1 MQATSVTAASGS
13 GQTGQAQATGDAAT
27 GRAAA
32 SAFGLGF
39 DALLKI
45 ILTQL
50 TYQDPLK
57 PMDNFQFVSQLA
69 QFSQVQQGQAT
80 NDRLQALVGAQAANQ
95 ATGLLGRIVDIPAGS
110 TTLTGTV
117 TAVALASGTPTVTIQ
132 TDDKRTISGIAI
144 ASIAQVREKK

>member
-1 MQATSVTAASGS
+1 MQTSSVTPTGQSTATAAADTG
-13 GQTGQAQATGDAAT
+13 TGQAAS
-27 GRAAA
+27 

-80 NDRLQALVGAQAANQ
+80 NDRLQALVSAQAANQ
-95 ATGLLGRIVDIPAGS
+95 ATGLLGRRVDIPAGS
-110 TTLTGTV
+110 ATLSGTV
-117 TAVALASGTPTVTIQ
+117 TAIALSGGTPTLTIE
-132 TDDKRTISGIAI
+132 TDDKRTVSGIAI
-144 ASIAQVREKK
+144 GSIAQVREKK

>member
-1 MQATSVTAASGS
+1 MQAAPVTPATPATMQPPAADPA
-13 GQTGQAQATGDAAT
+13 TGQ
-27 GRAAA
+27 AAA

-57 PMDNFQFVSQLA
+57 PMDNFEFVSQLA

-80 NDRLQALVGAQAANQ
+80 NDRLQALVSAQATGQ
-95 ATGLLGRIVDIPAGS
+95 ATGLLGRRVDIPAGA
-110 TTLTGTV
+110 TTLSGTV
-117 TAVALASGTPTVTIQ
+117 TAIALSNGVPTVTIE
-132 TDDKRTISGIAI
+132 TDDKRTVSGIAI
-144 ASIAQVREKK
+144 GSIAQVRENK

>member
-1 MQATSVTAASGS
+1 MTALAQIGSVVPESTTTAQNAGTS
-13 GQTGQAQATGDAAT
+13 QAAT
-27 GRAAA
+27 

-69 QFSQVQQGQAT
+69 QFSQIQQGQTT
-80 NDRLQALVGAQAANQ
+80 NDRLQTLVSAQATSQ
-95 ATGLLGRIVDIPAGS
+95 ATSLLGRQVDIPAGNA
-110 TTLTGTV
+110 TLSGKV
-117 TAVALASGTPTVTIQ
+117 TAIAFDNGVVRATIK
-132 TDDKRTISGIAI
+132 TSDGKTISGI
-144 ASIAQVREKK
+144 SITSISQVRQGE

>member
-1 MQATSVTAASGS
+1 MQTTSITPTGQGAAAASAD
-13 GQTGQAQATGDAAT
+13 TGTSQAAS
-27 GRAAA
+27 

-80 NDRLQALVGAQAANQ
+80 NDRLQALVSAQAANQ
-95 ATGLLGRIVDIPAGS
+95 ATGLLGRRVDIPAGS
-110 TTLTGTV
+110 ATLSGTV
-117 TAVALASGTPTVTIQ
+117 TAIALSGGTPTLTIE
-132 TDDKRTISGIAI
+132 TDDKRTVSGIAI
-144 ASIAQVREKK
+144 GSIAQVREKK

>member
-1 MQATSVTAASGS
+1 MQTTTISPVEATSGTATEPSAS
-13 GQTGQAQATGDAAT
+13 AAAT
-27 GRAAA
+27 N
-32 SAFGLGF
+32 AFGLGF

-80 NDRLQALVGAQAANQ
+80 NDRLQALVSAQSTTQ
-95 ATGLLGRIVDIPAGS
+95 ATGLLGHRVDIPAGA
-110 TTLTGTV
+110 TTLSGKV
-117 TAVALASGTPTVTIQ
+117 TAVAFTDGVPSVTIV
-132 TDDKRTISGIAI
+132 TDDNRTISRIAI
-144 ASIAQVREKK
+144 NTIAQVREGQ